1 MPAFPSTWISLCL
14 EIVLSDGVSENGHS
28 CEKLEGGGACKV
40 LLRKEE
46 LLPQAEPYLVFST
59 PGLPNT
65 SKLD

>member
-14 EIVLSDGVSENGHS
+14 EVVPSDGVSENGHS
-28 CEKLEGGGACKV
+28 CEKLEGGGRVQDSIKDV
-40 LLRKEE
+40 E